1 MRFYY
6 LLSNGTYISTTDSI
20 DYRASG
26 SQYIEEIY
34 CNQLVID
41 SSNSD
46 RLDERLSDKEWAWIL
61 LKAIPIK
68 IN

>member
-1 MRFYY
+1 MKFYY
-6 LLSNGTYISTTDSI
+6 LLSDGTYISTADSI

-26 SQYIEEIY
+26 GQYIEEIY

-41 SSNSD
+41 SANSD
-46 RLDERLSDKEWAWIL
+46 RLDKRLSDKEWAWIL
-61 LKAIPIK
+61 LKAVLIK